1 MMETKEFTDLMKF
14 VLAIPSG
21 GAVLFLSVKLIIS
34 YWFKKNTEIEN
45 LKAELKNKELE
56 SIKEKMRALEHTIEN
71 NIKKTEMLQI
81 TQNNTNST
89 QRNLTQNLNDTV
101 RQFGTFAD
109 QTSAILAEFSRITDQ
124 RMAGLEEFNNEL
136 RTKLK
141 TNTTKTELIKLGKD
155 SIMVKTKNDE

>member
-1 MMETKEFTDLMKF
+1 METKEFTDLMKF

-71 NIKKTEMLQI
+71 NIKKTEILQI

-101 RQFGTFAD
+101 KQFGTFAE
-109 QTSAILAEFSRITDQ
+109 QTSAILADFARITDQ